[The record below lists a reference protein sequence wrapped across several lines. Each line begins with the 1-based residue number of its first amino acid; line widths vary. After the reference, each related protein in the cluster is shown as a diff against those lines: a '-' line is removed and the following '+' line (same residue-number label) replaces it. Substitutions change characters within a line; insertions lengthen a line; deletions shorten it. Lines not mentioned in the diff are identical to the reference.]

1 VLSQLVAYYEDE
13 PVRTKGRVEVEQV
26 PFVPTAPMKASDGDV
41 RPNVVYVVVANPV
54 GTPLHV
60 PFAAFDEWFLRD
72 RYGEALRIVNTLGAS
87 SVECKTSR
95 DSRRRSGVSGAVKG
109 FGASLRRNRH
119 QTSMFDYSHVGTGSQ
134 PRDPRPLKWPDEPGF
149 GAAVSSVLDNK
160 ATAVTI
166 NISST
171 TRHSVNGS
179 LGKKLAGLGF
189 ELGVSG
195 ESSDAVSLHMVAK
208 FPERSR
214 WR

>member
-1 VLSQLVAYYEDE
+1 MSRLVAYYEEE
-13 PVRTKGRVEVEQV
+13 PVRTRGGVEVEQIPYV
-26 PFVPTAPMKASDGDV
+26 PAVPIPASDGDV
-41 RPNVVYVVVANPV
+41 RPNVVYVVIPNPM

-87 SVECKTSR
+87 SIECKTSR
-95 DSRRRSGVSGAVKG
+95 DSRRRSGITATVKG
-109 FGASLRRNRH
+109 IGATLRRNRH

-149 GAAVSSVLDNK
+149 GAAVSSVLDNR
-160 ATAVTI
+160 ATSVTI

-171 TRHSVNGS
+171 SRHSVNGS
-179 LGKKLAGLGF
+179 LGKKLAGMGF
-189 ELGVSG
+189 ELGVSS

>member
-1 VLSQLVAYYEDE
+1 MSRLVAYYEEE
-13 PVRTKGRVEVEQV
+13 PVRTKGGVEVEQV
-26 PFVPTAPMKASDGDV
+26 PYVASNLVAATDGDI
-41 RPNVVYVVVANPV
+41 RPNVVYVIVPSPMGN
-54 GTPLHV
+54 PLHV

-87 SVECKTSR
+87 TIDCKTTR
-95 DSRRRSGVSGAVKG
+95 DSRKRSGVSAAVKG
-109 FGASLRRNRH
+109 FGAGLRRNRR

-160 ATAVTI
+160 ATSVTI

-171 TRHSVNGS
+171 SRHSVNGS

-189 ELGVSG
+189 ELGVSS

>member
-1 VLSQLVAYYEDE
+1 MSQLVAYYEE
-13 PVRTKGRVEVEQV
+13 APVRTRGRVEVEQM
-26 PFVPTAPMKASDGDV
+26 PYAPGTPLKASDGDV
-41 RPNVVYVVVANPV
+41 RPNIVYVVVANPM
-54 GTPLHV
+54 GSPLHV

-87 SVECKTSR
+87 SIECRTSR
-95 DSRRRSGVSGAVKG
+95 DSQARSGISASVKG
-109 FGASLRRNRH
+109 FGAGLRRNRR
-119 QTSMFDYSHVGTGSQ
+119 QNSMFDYSHVGTGSQ

-160 ATAVTI
+160 ATSVTI

-179 LGKKLAGLGF
+179 LGKKLARLGF
-189 ELGVSG
+189 DLGVSS
-195 ESSDAVSLHMVAK
+195 ETSDAVSLHMVAT

>member
-1 VLSQLVAYYEDE
+1 MSRLVAYYEEE
-13 PVRTKGRVEVEQV
+13 PVRTKGGVEVEQIPYV
-26 PFVPTAPMKASDGDV
+26 PNSPVLASDGDI
-41 RPNVVYVVVANPV
+41 RPNVVYVVVPSQV
-54 GTPLHV
+54 GKPLHV

-87 SVECKTSR
+87 SIECKTSR
-95 DSRRRSGVSGAVKG
+95 DSRRRSGVSAAVKG
-109 FGASLRRNRH
+109 ISAGLRRSRQ
-119 QTSMFDYSHVGTGSQ
+119 QT
-134 PRDPRPLKWPDEPGF
+134 
-149 GAAVSSVLDNK
+149 NK
-160 ATAVTI
+160 ATSVTI

-195 ESSDAVSLHMVAK
+195 ETSDAVSLHMVAK

>member
-1 VLSQLVAYYEDE
+1 VSRLVAYYEEE
-13 PVRTKGRVEVEQV
+13 PVRTKGGVEVEQIPYV
-26 PFVPTAPMKASDGDV
+26 PSAPVRASDGDI
-41 RPNVVYVVVANPV
+41 RPNVVYVVVPNQM
-54 GTPLHV
+54 GNPLHV

-87 SVECKTSR
+87 SIECKTSR
-95 DSRRRSGVSGAVKG
+95 DSRRHSGVTAALKG
-109 FGASLRRNRH
+109 VTAGLRRTR
-119 QTSMFDYSHVGTGSQ
+119 QQSSMFDYSHVGTGSQ

-160 ATAVTI
+160 ATSVTI

-189 ELGVSG
+189 ELGVSS

>member
-1 VLSQLVAYYEDE
+1 MSRLVAYYEDE
-13 PVRTKGRVEVEQV
+13 PVRTKGSVEVEQL
-26 PFVPTAPMKASDGDV
+26 PLADGGAILTSDGEV
-41 RPNVVYVVVANPV
+41 RANVVYVVVPNPV
-54 GTPLHV
+54 GSPLHV

-87 SVECKTSR
+87 SIECKTSR
-95 DSRRRSGVSGAVKG
+95 DTRKGTGITGTVKG
-109 FGASLRRNRH
+109 FGAGIRRNRR
-119 QTSMFDYSHVGTGSQ
+119 QTSLFDYSHAGTGSQ
-134 PRDPRPLKWPDEPGF
+134 PRDPRPLRWPDEPGF

-160 ATAVTI
+160 ATTVTI

-171 TRHSVNGS
+171 TRHSVKGS
-179 LGKKLAGLGF
+179 LGKKLAAFGF